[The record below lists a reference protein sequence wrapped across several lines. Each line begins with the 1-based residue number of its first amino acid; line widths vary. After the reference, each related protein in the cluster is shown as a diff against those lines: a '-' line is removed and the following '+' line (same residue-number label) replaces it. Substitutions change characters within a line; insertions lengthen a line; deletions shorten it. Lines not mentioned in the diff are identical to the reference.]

1 MKLII
6 ENLSYS
12 IDGSQIL
19 CDVGLGIERGQF
31 VGLVGPNGSGKS
43 TLLRNIYRALNPDCG
58 TIMLDGTDIR
68 RWTHKQSA
76 RKMSVLCQESS
87 TEFDYTV
94 QEMVS
99 MGRAPH
105 HTLFEP
111 DTAEDVAIIRTSLSR
126 VGMLEY
132 AERYFSTLSGGEK
145 QRVLIAR
152 ALAQQ
157 TDFMILDEPTNHLDI
172 HYKLQIMEL
181 VKGLGITVLA
191 AIHDL
196 EIACMYCD
204 SLVIL
209 DRGRIVASGKPT
221 EVLNVELL
229 ERVFRVKTDLSV
241 HESSHTLHIKYTGTI

>member
-1 MKLII
+1 MKLTI
-6 ENLSYS
+6 EKLSYS
-12 IDGSQIL
+12 IDQAQIL
-19 CDVGLGIERGQF
+19 CDVGLCIERGQF

-58 TIMLDGTDIR
+58 TIILDETDIR
-68 RWTHKQSA
+68 RLTYKQSA
-76 RKMSVLCQESS
+76 KRMSVLRQESS
-87 TEFDYTV
+87 TDFDYTV

-111 DTAEDVAIIRTSLSR
+111 DTTEDAEVTRSSLSR

-132 AERYFSTLSGGEK
+132 AGRYYSTLSGGEK

-172 HYKLQIMEL
+172 YYKLQIMEL

-196 EIACMYCD
+196 ELACMYCD

-209 DRGRIVASGKPT
+209 DQGRIVTSGRPA
-221 EVLNVELL
+221 EVLTSQLL
-229 ERVFRVKTDLSV
+229 EAVFRVKTELDI
-241 HESSHTLHIKYTGTI
+241 HKSSNMLQIRYTGTV